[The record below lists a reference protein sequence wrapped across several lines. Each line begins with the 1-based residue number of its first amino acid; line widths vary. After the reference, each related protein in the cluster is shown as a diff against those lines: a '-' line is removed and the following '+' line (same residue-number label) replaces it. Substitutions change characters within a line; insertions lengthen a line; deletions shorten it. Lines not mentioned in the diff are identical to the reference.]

1 MGKGK
6 SGGKIIFSI
15 LGFALGGVLA
25 GFTGAFGTAAG
36 HFVFGA
42 ALTGMS
48 IASTLWSVT
57 QKPKIGD
64 FDVPDDFST
73 EDNSRFNL
81 VTNEISNNAVIPVI
95 YGTRKWGGLQT
106 WHNPHNSQRNLEKD
120 VIVCEG
126 GIKGIYNVCANDD
139 LIKDDTNVSIYN
151 TQYPDA
157 TVRWENQWKHDHPQY
172 YQNGVF
178 VGGTGVIGEQT
189 SSDGYLILEA
199 GGTYHEYLC
208 QSIES
213 QNQQTALLSTVIE
226 NIRND
231 CGDGWKIDGAVNDK
245 SSRGINANG
254 IQFHTSTPCSC
265 YCDPSDPN
273 HTNMVVLDN
282 RGYSMGTYVVHDCET
297 PSNYDDVGAYPNMCW
312 IRADLIASARLS
324 GGNPT
329 INGIV
334 QGRLVKVWNG
344 SSWVYEYSENPA
356 WIIRDFLTNKRYG
369 CGYWITEEM
378 LDDNSFKEVAKYCDA
393 YVPYVDENGVTQQRK
408 RYTLNI
414 VLDQSKKPLDW
425 LADMFACSA
434 TWITIN
440 KKIALHVEKPETPI
454 YDFDDNTIVK
464 DSMSITQSS
473 IEETPNRYKIGYI
486 EPALNWT
493 EVKVVVEDLEA
504 QSERDN
510 RIVEKTVSLVGCTS
524 QQQALRLGRLYRDLN
539 KTCSLIISFSVS
551 THGMMLEAGDVI
563 RVTYGG
569 IFNKMPFRITEIDET
584 SAGTYQLTCR
594 QYNST
599 IYNDSLGAT
608 ISIPNYTYQDSPYL
622 KTAAAVSNLEVVENT
637 YTTEDGSLVIGINAS
652 WDNLLYKYL
661 DHYKVSMSR
670 DGGQTYKT
678 YASTFDNS
686 VAITGISTGN
696 WVVCVQAVSKD
707 GLEGRPTTKVINVIG
722 KDVPPADVKRMDS
735 EVLPTGVRRFWWDF
749 TYPKPNDIA
758 GFKIKYTQ
766 GTNANWNNAYELH
779 TGLVTAQP
787 FETAALREGVHTV
800 MIKAVDNA
808 GNESEHAC
816 SCILNLGEPLQ
827 DNIIYQKDVSDNSW
841 SSVSHNGTIV
851 SGKIR
856 GTQKGKALDIYIPVQ
871 PLSYGQFWIDFE
883 IPNGS
888 ATIQYCLLN
897 GSLAW
902 SLPSNASWHT
912 ASTKK
917 WQFSGIYKPYTGKV
931 MVGSTDTVHI
941 MVHIEPDA
949 NEYAYLNKFV
959 VNVDVPDRMESF
971 NNVIISTSGTI
982 LPIKTPHYYTTAV
995 RANTIQSNTAGIL
1008 ELEVVDRIPCKIKVN
1023 KVAAD
1028 GTKTAVDAVAD
1039 VTWQGFIRETLY

>member
-6 SGGKIIFSI
+6 SGGKIVFSI

-25 GFTGAFGTAAG
+25 GFTGVFGAAAN
-36 HFVFGA
+36 HFVFGTA
-42 ALTGMS
+42 FTGMS

-57 QKPKIGD
+57 KKPKIND
-64 FDVPDDFST
+64 YDIPDDFST
-73 EDNSRFNL
+73 DDNSRFNL

-95 YGTRKWGGLQT
+95 YGTRKWGGLQS

-120 VIVCEG
+120 VIICEG
-126 GIKGIYNVCANDD
+126 GIKGVYNVCANDD
-139 LIKDDTNVSIYN
+139 LIKNDTNVSIYN
-151 TQYPDA
+151 TQYHDA
-157 TVRWENQWKHDHPQY
+157 TVRWRANDN
-172 YQNGVF
+172 NGYIV
-178 VGGTGVIGEQT
+178 
-189 SSDGYLILEA
+189 LEA

-208 QSIES
+208 QDVES
-213 QNQQTALLSTVIE
+213 QNQQTALLATVIE

-231 CGDGWKIDGAVNDK
+231 CGDGWKIDGAINDK
-245 SSRGINANG
+245 SSKGINANS
-254 IQFHTSTPCSC
+254 IQFKVTTPCSC

-273 HTNMVVLDN
+273 RTRMVVLDN
-282 RGYSMGTYVVHDCET
+282 RGYSMGTYTVHDCET
-297 PSNYDDVGAYPNMCW
+297 PNNYHEVGGYPNMCW

-334 QGRLVKVWNG
+334 QGKKVKVWNG
-344 SSWVYEYSENPA
+344 STWVYDYSENPA

-378 LDDNSFKEVAKYCDA
+378 LDDNSFKEVANYCDT
-393 YVPYVDENGVTQQRK
+393 YVPYVDENGVMQQRK

-440 KKIALHVEKPETPI
+440 KKIALHVEKAETPI
-454 YDFDDNTIVK
+454 YDFDDDTIVK

-493 EVKVVVEDLEA
+493 EVKVVVEDLES
-504 QSERDN
+504 QLERNN

-569 IFNKMPFRITEIDET
+569 IFNKMPFRITEINES

-637 YTTEDGSLVIGINAS
+637 YTTEDGSLVIGVNVS

-661 DHYKVSMSR
+661 DHYKVSMSK
-670 DGGQTYKT
+670 DGGHTYRT

-686 VAITGISTGN
+686 VAITGISTGS

-707 GLEGRPTTKVINVIG
+707 GLEGRPTTKVINVVG
-722 KDVPPADVKRMDS
+722 KDTPPADVISMDS
-735 EVLPTGVRRFWWDF
+735 EILPTGVRRFWWNF

-766 GTNANWNNAYELH
+766 GTGANWNNAYELH

-787 FETAALREGVHTV
+787 FETAALRDGVHTV
-800 MIKAVDNA
+800 MIKAVDNS

-816 SCILNLGEPLQ
+816 YCVLNLGEPLQ
-827 DNIIYQKDVSDNSW
+827 DNIIYQKDVSNNSW
-841 SSVSHNGTIV
+841 SSVNHNGTIV
-851 SGKIR
+851 NGSIR
-856 GTQKGKALDIYIPVQ
+856 GTQPGKALDVYIPVQ

-902 SLPSNASWHT
+902 SLPSNSSWHT
-912 ASTKK
+912 ASTKQ

-949 NEYAYLNKFV
+949 NEYACLNKFI
-959 VNVDVPDRMESF
+959 VNVDVPDRMETF
-971 NNVIISTSGTI
+971 DNVIISTSGTV
-982 LPIKTPHYYTTAV
+982 LPIKTPHYYTSAV

-1023 KVAAD
+1023 KVDAD

>member
-6 SGGKIIFSI
+6 SGGKIVFSI

-25 GFTGAFGTAAG
+25 GFTGVFGTAAG
-36 HFVFGA
+36 HFAFGA
-42 ALTGMS
+42 AFTGMS

-57 QKPKIGD
+57 KKPTIND
-64 FDVPDDFST
+64 YDIPDDFST
-73 EDNSRFNL
+73 DDNSRFNL

-95 YGTRKWGGLQT
+95 YGTRKWGGLQS

-120 VIVCEG
+120 VIICEG
-126 GIKGIYNVCANDD
+126 GIKGVYNVCANDD
-139 LIKDDTNVSIYN
+139 LIKNDTNVSIYN

-157 TVRWENQWKHDHPQY
+157 TVRWRAND
-172 YQNGVF
+172 N
-178 VGGTGVIGEQT
+178 
-189 SSDGYLILEA
+189 DGYIVLEA

-208 QSIES
+208 QDVES
-213 QNQQTALLSTVIE
+213 QNQQTALLATVIE

-231 CGDGWKIDGAVNDK
+231 CGDGWKIDGAINDK
-245 SSRGINANG
+245 SSKGINANS
-254 IQFHTSTPCSC
+254 IQFKVTTPCSC

-273 HTNMVVLDN
+273 HTRMVVLDN
-282 RGYSMGTYVVHDCET
+282 RGYSMGTYTVHDCET
-297 PSNYDDVGAYPNMCW
+297 PNNYHEVGGYPNMCW

-334 QGRLVKVWNG
+334 QGKKVKVWNG
-344 SSWVYEYSENPA
+344 STWVYDYSENPA

-378 LDDNSFKEVAKYCDA
+378 LDDNSFREVANYCDT
-393 YVPYVDENGVTQQRK
+393 YVPYVDENGVMQQRK

-440 KKIALHVEKPETPI
+440 KKIALHVEKAETPI
-454 YDFDDNTIVK
+454 YDFDDDTIVK

-493 EVKVVVEDLEA
+493 EVKVVVEDLES
-504 QSERDN
+504 QLERNN

-569 IFNKMPFRITEIDET
+569 IFNKMPFRITEINES

-637 YTTEDGSLVIGINAS
+637 YTTEDGSLVIGVNVS

-661 DHYKVSMSR
+661 DHYKVSMSK
-670 DGGQTYKT
+670 DGGHTYRT

-686 VAITGISTGN
+686 VAITGISTGS

-707 GLEGRPTTKVINVIG
+707 GLEGRPTTKVINVVG
-722 KDVPPADVKRMDS
+722 KDTPPADVISMDS
-735 EVLPTGVRRFWWDF
+735 EILPTGVRRFWWNF

-766 GTNANWNNAYELH
+766 GTGANWNNAYELH

-787 FETAALREGVHTV
+787 FETAALRDGVHTV
-800 MIKAVDNA
+800 MIKAVDNS

-816 SCILNLGEPLQ
+816 YCVLNLGEPLQ
-827 DNIIYQKDVSDNSW
+827 DNIIYQKDVSNNSW
-841 SSVSHNGTIV
+841 SSVNHNGTIV
-851 SGKIR
+851 NGSIR
-856 GTQKGKALDIYIPVQ
+856 GTQPGKALDVYIPVQ

-902 SLPSNASWHT
+902 SLPSNSSWHT
-912 ASTKK
+912 ASAKQ

-949 NEYAYLNKFV
+949 NEYACLNKFI
-959 VNVDVPDRMESF
+959 VNVDVPDRMETF
-971 NNVIISTSGTI
+971 DNVIISTSGTV
-982 LPIKTPHYYTTAV
+982 LPIKTPHYYTSAV

-1023 KVAAD
+1023 KVDAD